1 VTVKRSSTSIQSVE
15 RASRILLAV
24 AAEPSGLAAQD
35 VSTRFGLTLSTAYH
49 LLSTLADEGWLVKV
63 EGRRYVLGP
72 SAGEL
77 ANSVARGLRPPAAY
91 LAALQRLAEATA
103 ETTFLT
109 GWQLG
114 QIRIMA
120 TVEGA
125 QAVRVAGL
133 EVGLTGNIHA
143 RASGKLL
150 LAFADDGTREHLL
163 ADYEFTRYTPNSI
176 GSRAEFDTEL
186 EHIRAEGIGRDRQE
200 FREGVYSVS
209 APIWRDAVVVAAL
222 AVSTPV
228 QRFLDHEEAIISALR
243 AEVASVSDRP
253 LHAVS

>member
-63 EGRRYVLGP
+63 EGRRYLLGP

-114 QIRIMA
+114 QVRIMA
-120 TVEGA
+120 TVAGA

-133 EVGLTGNIHA
+133 EVGLTGNLHA

-163 ADYEFTRYTPNSI
+163 ADEFTRYTPHTI

-186 EHIRAEGIGRDRQE
+186 DRIRAEGIGRDRQE

-209 APIWRDAVVVAAL
+209 APIWRHAVVVAAL
-222 AVSTPV
+222 AVSAPV